1 MSDTNPK
8 PSILAT
14 AESLVDDAAVEGLA
28 AGVVARKG
36 EIGAEVAGKHDIG
49 KPGGWTLG
57 GVARISNKDK
67 LLAILAKWTPK
78 K

>member
-1 MSDTNPK
+1 MSEKP

-14 AESLVDDAAVEGLA
+14 AETLIDEVAVDGLA
-28 AGVVARKG
+28 AGVVVKDGAV
-36 EIGAEVAGKHDIG
+36 GAEVTAKKDIG